1 MKIVRSF
8 ALTRE
13 SNPRPRAQQSY
24 VGLHHHQSSLYIY
37 TVPLNFE
44 KTSQLQTKKTSEIN
58 KNVVKN
64 LLDDFIFRLVFH
76 VHYETMI
83 DLGRNFLLAPNFF
96 LL

>member
-13 SNPRPRAQQSY
+13 SNPRAQQSY
-24 VGLHHHQSSLYIY
+24 VGLHHHQSILYIY
-37 TVPLNFE
+37 TIPLNFV
-44 KTSQLQTKKTSEIN
+44 KTSQLQTKKRVKSI
-58 KNVVKN
+58 KN
-64 LLDDFIFRLVFH
+64 LLNDFIFRLVFH